1 MGQCCLNTIFN
12 VFSRLEDIS
21 NVISVPQT
29 TWTWIFKKCAK
40 VAKNFFFFH
49 DTKPP
54 IHVTKPLMTEN
65 GKNAKAGGGL
75 YGVLGVGQCFG
86 LLGVGRFCN
95 YFWTIW
101 SVGRGSVCTECWAWG
116 SVFGLLGVGRFCTC
130 N

>member
-1 MGQCCLNTIFN
+1 VGQCCLKTIFN

-29 TWTWIFKKCAK
+29 TSTWIFKKCAK

-65 GKNAKAGGGL
+65 GKNAKTGAGL

-86 LLGVGRFCN
+86 LLGVGRFCTGVLGVGR
-95 YFWTIW
+95 FVR
-101 SVGRGSVCTECWAWG
+101 SVGRGSV
-116 SVFGLLGVGRFCTC
+116 LY
-130 N
+130 